1 MRKFFQELLDF
12 FRKGDMVLLALC
24 IATTILGVVILS
36 SVTNHMGATRFVVV
50 QLVGAVLGIFLGM
63 ILMPLISELAGALFA
78 VGFLLVY
85 GGVIIAVIV
94 GVIVALNQRLR
105 EIESGEEEE
114 AKKY

>member
-1 MRKFFQELLDF
+1 MYNTSRGVIVMNNDKNQKK
-12 FRKGDMVLLALC
+12 RGPILC
-24 IATTILGVVILS
+24 AVVVI
-36 SVTNHMGATRFVVV
+36 
-50 QLVGAVLGIFLGM
+50 AVLGIFLGT